1 MKKFLLKTLLFS
13 TFFIVIYL
21 LLIIANFFAIRNLSF
36 KIPIEK
42 TCVVVGAS
50 QSAAAIDDNL
60 ISNVFNFSMSGDSY
74 FNQSIRVRHLLENN
88 PQIKTVFISVLPLN
102 LLVKENNL
110 GPEKLSGLMKTNID
124 IYYPLHSKE
133 EFLYFWERDPWLYCK
148 SVLSSPLRIFYAQ
161 NKIYLK
167 ELGHYRKTA
176 ATCLAHDKRALK
188 QKNFIENKYQL
199 KYLKKLVKTA
209 QEHNAKI
216 YFISCPLYN
225 SQEYFEIDKFHAVL
239 KKHFPTIE
247 FWNYEDFPVPDNF
260 RQDINHLN
268 QWGAE
273 IFSREL
279 ARRIEAEGL
288 N

>member
-36 KIPIEK
+36 KIPTEK
-42 TCVVVGAS
+42 TCVVIGAS
-50 QSAAAIDDNL
+50 QSGAAIDDSL

-74 FNQSIRVRHLLENN
+74 FNQSIRLRHLLENN

-110 GPEKLSGLMKTNID
+110 GPEKLGGLMKTNID

-133 EFLYFWERDPWLYCK
+133 EFLYFWERDPLLYCK

-161 NKIYLK
+161 NKIYLR
-167 ELGHYRKTA
+167 ELGYYRKTA
-176 ATCLAHDKRALK
+176 AACLAHDKRKLK
-188 QKNFIENKYQL
+188 QINFVENSYQL
-199 KYLKKLVKTA
+199 KYLKKLVETA
-209 QEHNAKI
+209 QKNNVKV
-216 YFISCPLYN
+216 YFISCPLYR
-225 SQEYFEIDKFHAVL
+225 SHEYFEIDKFHNVL
-239 KKHFPTIE
+239 KKHFPTIKL
-247 FWNYEDFPVPDNF
+247 WDYEDFPIPDNC
-260 RQDINHLN
+260 RQDFNHLN
-268 QWGAE
+268 QYGAE